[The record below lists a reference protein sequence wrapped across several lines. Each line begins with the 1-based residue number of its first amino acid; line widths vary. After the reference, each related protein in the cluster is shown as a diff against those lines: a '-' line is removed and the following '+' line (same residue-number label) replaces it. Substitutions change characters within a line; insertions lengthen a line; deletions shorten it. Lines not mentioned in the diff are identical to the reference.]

1 MRRFELRV
9 RGNVGIGIQREAR
22 RVVVKHTA
30 DGLDVHAV
38 LERHRGEGV
47 YKS

>member
-9 RGNVGIGIQREAR
+9 RGNAGVCIQREAH
-22 RVVVKHTA
+22 RVVVEHTA